1 MVQVLGL
8 LGLLLAVA
16 LDERTELLSVGL
28 ALLGQGVAGM
38 VDVRLFGVGFADLP
52 EPFGQVELGPV
63 QVTEVVGEVHRATPS
78 PRTLRPRRL
87 CRPRSPAPGRRKQ
100 GRRQSWW
107 VPVRACHQRR
117 RPSLLSPPPPCTGA
131 AWRPGPT
138 PLWSA
143 RWQPAGGR
151 PDRPPRTD
159 RSSRSETARRPRPP
173 LCR

>member
-1 MVQVLGL
+1 
-8 LGLLLAVA
+8 
-16 LDERTELLSVGL
+16 
-28 ALLGQGVAGM
+28 M

-52 EPFGQVELGPV
+52 EPFGEVELGPV

-78 PRTLRPRRL
+78 PRTL
-87 CRPRSPAPGRRKQ
+87 
-100 GRRQSWW
+100 
-107 VPVRACHQRR
+107 QRR

-151 PDRPPRTD
+151 PDRPPHHD

-173 LCR
+173 L